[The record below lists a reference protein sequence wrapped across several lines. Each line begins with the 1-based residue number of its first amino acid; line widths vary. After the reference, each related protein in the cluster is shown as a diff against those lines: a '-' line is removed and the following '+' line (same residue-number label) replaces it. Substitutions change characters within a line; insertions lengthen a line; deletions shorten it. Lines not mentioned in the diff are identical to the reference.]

1 MVLKWKGATRIRPGA
16 QGYPLFTR
24 RVTLNDSTNDGP
36 TIAAAARTLWSRA
49 AFEQPVR
56 LLGVGVTNL
65 VDIDEHQLSLFN
77 SLPGQPQRE
86 LNEVLDRITDR
97 FGNEAIGRGHRRSVE
112 RAGLT
117 QQDKR
122 GEE

>member
-1 MVLKWKGATRIRPGA
+1 MTPTPNRRTGCLKAARDQSVR
-16 QGYPLFTR
+16 
-24 RVTLNDSTNDGP
+24 
-36 TIAAAARTLWSRA
+36 AAAARGLWSRA
-49 AFEQPVR
+49 AFKQPVR

-65 VDIDEHQLSLFN
+65 VDIDEHQLSPFD
-77 SLPGQPQRE
+77 SVPGEPQRE
-86 LNEVLDRITDR
+86 LNDVLDRITDR
-97 FGNEAIGRGHRRSVE
+97 FGTEAIGRGHRRSVE